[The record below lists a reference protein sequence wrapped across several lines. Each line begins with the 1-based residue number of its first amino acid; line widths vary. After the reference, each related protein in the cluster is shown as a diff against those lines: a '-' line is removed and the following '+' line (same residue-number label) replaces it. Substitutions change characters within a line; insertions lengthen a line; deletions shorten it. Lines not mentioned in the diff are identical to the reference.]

1 MSLREDQVNFYV
13 YITDNS
19 LNSFIKDEHVKL
31 AKPNDGFA
39 FKMNVF
45 SVQTILPEPY
55 SRCKQKPYNQKNC
68 IEECIHKKIYDK
80 YNCILPY
87 ILFKMKGV
95 KTCTNDYYKA
105 KSSYIE
111 NEYFDVC
118 STDCPPDCSLTKLS
132 FDYLDSKSPF
142 EDTVD
147 IKDIKF
153 YNESMLMFNIA
164 DFSYLNI
171 TQDPKIDSWT
181 FINNIGGGLGLFMG
195 IALPNFVEF
204 FQFITNILIITFFE

>member
-1 MSLREDQVNFYV
+1 
-13 YITDNS
+13 
-19 LNSFIKDEHVKL
+19 
-31 AKPNDGFA
+31 
-39 FKMNVF
+39 
-45 SVQTILPEPY
+45 
-55 SRCKQKPYNQKNC
+55 
-68 IEECIHKKIYDK
+68 
-80 YNCILPY
+80 
-87 ILFKMKGV
+87 
-95 KTCTNDYYKA
+95 
-105 KSSYIE
+105 
-111 NEYFDVC
+111 
-118 STDCPPDCSLTKLS
+118 LS

-171 TQDPKIDSWT
+171 TQNAKIDSWT

-204 FQFITNILIITFFE
+204 FQFIANILIITFLE